1 MFFFSLV
8 VLVLVVVLLLGD
20 KSFIASSIT
29 LLTHDDP
36 ILGNILQ
43 VDLDA

>member
-1 MFFFSLV
+1 MFFFFSLV
-8 VLVLVVVLLLGD
+8 VVLVVLVLLGD
-20 KSFIASSIT
+20 KSLIASSIT